1 MRTYFQDLGFVFNSG
16 QKILTLI
23 MYSTSL
29 VDLKHMIQKCNIQKD
44 TEDNHYCNTLYCYAS
59 ELILDFKKY
68 ISFKRTDDKNKTKV
82 GEPNC
87 PLSVRTCGKKVLVA
101 QSQVLQA
108 ADHNFASITFTPT
121 VILLHDISEKIN
133 QSW

>member
-1 MRTYFQDLGFVFNSG
+1 M
-16 QKILTLI
+16 
-23 MYSTSL
+23 
-29 VDLKHMIQKCNIQKD
+29 
-44 TEDNHYCNTLYCYAS
+44 
-59 ELILDFKKY
+59 ILDFKKY